1 RVRRWRNVAVD
12 SERGEKPL
20 HANQKIEGGRHRGHL
35 MVTYPTLPIEI
46 SAKKSRAFLGRQ
58 IENEGRRLSVAAP
71 HDTGAKQALE
81 EASEWTGVATDL
93 EVIVSSVHTPSGTPE
108 CAVVLGGVAG
118 DVMPT

>member
-1 RVRRWRNVAVD
+1 M
-12 SERGEKPL
+12 
-20 HANQKIEGGRHRGHL
+20 I
-35 MVTYPTLPIEI
+35 TYPTLPIEI

-93 EVIVSSVHTPSGTPE
+93 EVIVWSFHNPGGTPE
-108 CAVVLGGVAG
+108 CRFELGSVEVDVLPILVG
-118 DVMPT
+118 DTQPITCEAPVRDDIAENLVKHWRGRDP